1 MTSSS
6 VHRFFASR
14 WRSFLSPG
22 RVLRSIAYRARSLL
36 SPQTI
41 DSDAE
46 WPFDEELYV
55 QANLDVAK
63 AITRGQFQS
72 GLHHF
77 VNNGRRDMVS
87 GGVRRSPFKLR
98 GYILDY
104 DEGAY
109 LTDNP
114 DVAALVANGFF
125 ASGYE
130 HFLNVG
136 YAECLRG
143 ERMPYAAER
152 AARLKET
159 RDGEAVRRNGSRAA
173 IFAHYDQDF
182 LIDDY
187 VVEYVKALAQLDIDI
202 YFVTAVADPDQLAK
216 IAPFV
221 IKIFIKN
228 DAGRDFGSWYLAL
241 QNLGIDHFNSY
252 EYLFLVNDSVYFPIS
267 DPKIML
273 DAMETRKFN
282 LWGITNSRGDG
293 IYHIQS
299 YFVAYDRAARSV
311 LLEKFLLD
319 YERFLFLTKWGQIL
333 TFEFTV
339 AKFAMDAWAIS
350 RRILCN

>member
-36 SPQTI
+36 SPQRI
-41 DSDAE
+41 DSDPE

-77 VNNGRRDMVS
+77 VNNGRREMVS
-87 GGVRRSPFKLR
+87 QEEVQALPPSKLR

-136 YAECLRG
+136 YPECLRG

-159 RDGEAVRRNGSRAA
+159 RRRGGPPEW
-173 IFAHYDQDF
+173 I
-182 LIDDY
+182 
-187 VVEYVKALAQLDIDI
+187 E
-202 YFVTAVADPDQLAK
+202 
-216 IAPFV
+216 
-221 IKIFIKN
+221 
-228 DAGRDFGSWYLAL
+228 GC
-241 QNLGIDHFNSY
+241 
-252 EYLFLVNDSVYFPIS
+252 
-267 DPKIML
+267 
-273 DAMETRKFN
+273 
-282 LWGITNSRGDG
+282 
-293 IYHIQS
+293 HI
-299 YFVAYDRAARSV
+299 RP
-311 LLEKFLLD
+311 L
-319 YERFLFLTKWGQIL
+319 
-333 TFEFTV
+333 
-339 AKFAMDAWAIS
+339 
-350 RRILCN
+350 